1 MRHAFAVLLLV
12 AGAAPLQAG
21 SSPLPVGPEF
31 QVNSYTPNSQRFPAI
46 ASDADGDFV
55 VAWQSSS
62 SSGGDTSY
70 SSVQG
75 QRYSAAGAPQGA
87 QFQVNSFTTSFQ
99 LSPAIASDAD
109 GDFVVVWESQGS
121 SGDDTSSF
129 SVQGQRYSAAGG
141 TQGAQFQV
149 NTYTT
154 SAQKRPAIASDADGD
169 FVIVWDSFG
178 ASGGDTSSYSV
189 QGRRYSAAGVPQGA
203 EFQVNS
209 YTTSLQR
216 SPAIASA

>member
-75 QRYSAAGAPQGA
+75 QRYSAAGLPQGA
-87 QFQVNSFTTSFQ
+87 Q
-99 LSPAIASDAD
+99 
-109 GDFVVVWESQGS
+109 
-121 SGDDTSSF
+121 
-129 SVQGQRYSAAGG
+129 
-141 TQGAQFQV
+141 
-149 NTYTT
+149 
-154 SAQKRPAIASDADGD
+154 
-169 FVIVWDSFG
+169 
-178 ASGGDTSSYSV
+178 
-189 QGRRYSAAGVPQGA
+189 
-203 EFQVNS
+203 FQVNS

-216 SPAIASA
+216 